1 MIVHPFKSELCKVGL
16 ECSYEIDDE
25 EDDGIV
31 LKKQNDVDVDLWL
44 KGHSLASEQ
53 DWRPRLFS
61 KTKTES
67 KCPFSFL
74 FK

>member
-1 MIVHPFKSELCKVGL
+1 
-16 ECSYEIDDE
+16 
-25 EDDGIV
+25 
-31 LKKQNDVDVDLWL
+31 LKKETNTEVVNQWVEAHE
-44 KGHSLASEQ
+44 KKTEE